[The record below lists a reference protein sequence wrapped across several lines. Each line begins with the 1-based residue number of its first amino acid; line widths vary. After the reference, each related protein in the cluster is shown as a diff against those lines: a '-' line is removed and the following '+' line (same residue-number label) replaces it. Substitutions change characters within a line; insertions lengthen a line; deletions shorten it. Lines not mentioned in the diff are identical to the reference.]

1 MRTLLAAAMAAAFSG
16 AAFAQV
22 ADTRPALQQRLIAA
36 AASSGYGTEGSQFGL
51 DAGVP
56 EGKSVRYAFALK
68 AGESYFV
75 VGGCDDNCTS
85 MALLMTDAN
94 SSGVSY
100 TEDGAIVAHTA
111 FDNIVHPSFTMTA
124 AKTTNYSIVINVDK
138 CHGPSNMCVAGV
150 AVFHKTGTAAYEV
163 VKNDKF
169 TIDSAGTIVVTDEFT
184 NEMFCI
190 IDTIDEDVAKAAGA
204 ALATG
209 AWPAEVEREFQAARE
224 GCADDYDWLEAEGRY
239 AVLVNTTQSLINYTL
254 DRTEPA
260 GINYD
265 DIVEIQESLSDT
277 ESAKFAD
284 GSWLKDAAMVAKLQ
298 AAIRS
303 HGLKDETLTAM
314 AEMAIGA
321 FANQSAN
328 VRNWV
333 EVLKTKK

>member
-1 MRTLLAAAMAAAFSG
+1 MLAAALAVAFSG
-16 AAFAQV
+16 AAFAQA
-22 ADTRPALQQRLIAA
+22 ADTRPALQQRLIAT
-36 AASSGYGTEGSQFGL
+36 AASSGYGTDGSQFGL

-75 VGGCDDNCTS
+75 IGGCDENCTS

-94 SSGVSY
+94 SSGVAY
-100 TEDGAIVAHTA
+100 TEDGAIIAHTA
-111 FDNIVHPSFTMTA
+111 FDNITHPSFTMTA

-138 CHGPSNMCVAGV
+138 CHGPQNFCVAGV
-150 AVFHKTGTAAYEV
+150 AVFHSDKPASAAYEV

-169 TIDSAGTIVVTDEFT
+169 TIDAAGTIVVTDEFT

-190 IDTIDEDVAKAAGA
+190 LDTMDDDVAKAAGA
-204 ALATG
+204 ALAKG
-209 AWPAEVEREFQAARE
+209 AWPAEVEREFQAAR
-224 GCADDYDWLEAEGRY
+224 GSCADDYDWLEAEGRY
-239 AVLVNTTQSLINYTL
+239 AVLINTTQTLIDYTL
-254 DRTEPA
+254 DRIEPA
-260 GINYD
+260 GIDYD
-265 DIVEIQESLSDT
+265 EIVEIQESLSDT

-284 GSWLKDAAMVAKLQ
+284 GSWLKDTAMVAKLQ

-303 HGLKDETLTAM
+303 HGLKDEALMAM
-314 AEMAIGA
+314 AEMAVGA